1 MEAQQSIEGALTA
14 LEGAHKR
21 PLNWPRSRSRGR
33 AAGAHLGAQLGAHP
47 GARFGPVRRPQG
59 GGNQIR
65 IAVPVGAHDAEG
77 HQHRLDSPPQGFP
90 ASMASRGRR
99 T

>member
-1 MEAQQSIEGALTA
+1 MEAQQGIEGALTA
-14 LEGAHKR
+14 LKGAHKR
-21 PLNWPRSRSRGR
+21 PLNRSRGR
-33 AAGAHLGAQLGAHP
+33 AAGAHPGAHP
-47 GARFGPVRRPQG
+47 GARFGPVRRQQG

-77 HQHRLDSPPQGFP
+77 HQHRLDGPPQGFP
-90 ASMASRGRR
+90 ASMAVRGRR

>member
-1 MEAQQSIEGALTA
+1 MEAQQCIEGALTA

-21 PLNWPRSRSRGR
+21 PLNRPRNWPCNR
-33 AAGAHLGAQLGAHP
+33 P
-47 GARFGPVRRPQG
+47 GPVRRPQG

-77 HQHRLDSPPQGFP
+77 HQHRLDGPPQGFP
-90 ASMASRGRR
+90 ASMAGRGRR